1 MAKQPEAA
9 SPFQDYY
16 QVLHLQPEADAAM
29 LDQAYWHLARLYNAA
44 IPTDSDAK
52 EKLDELNEAYSVLR
66 SPSLR
71 KEYDRVREAVIAR
84 DLMPLLGKQEPQ
96 GDPLPLAIMGRKQAR
111 AREDDDGGSTR
122 QGPAVSV
129 PRTGMSAFRMPVWQS
144 FVSAVVIV
152 AIAGAALASGIQP
165 ALVIAVAGIGLVLSM
180 LPLILSRPSWPELPR
195 PTFNLPTIK
204 APKLPERQA
213 PQSMDTDALRR
224 ETEAMR
230 ARWRQGDNV
239 NPLDGPPPGMP
250 SSWPEPQS
258 QQDIDQQ

>member
-52 EKLDELNEAYSVLR
+52 ERLDELNEAYSVLR

-71 KEYDRVREAVIAR
+71 KEYDRVRDTVIAR

-96 GDPLPLAIMGRKQAR
+96 GDPLPLTIMGRKKAR
-111 AREDDDGGSTR
+111 ARADSDDGGER
-122 QGPAVSV
+122 QRPTISV
-129 PRTGMSAFRMPVWQS
+129 PRVDMSAFRAPVWQS
-144 FVSAVVIV
+144 FIGAVVIV
-152 AIAGAALASGIQP
+152 TIAGAALASGLQP
-165 ALVIAVAGIGLVLSM
+165 ALVIGLASIGLGLSM
-180 LPLILSRPSWPELPR
+180 LPLIRSLPSWPVLPR
-195 PTFNLPTIK
+195 PALNLPTIK
-204 APKLPERQA
+204 APKLPERSTL
-213 PQSMDTDALRR
+213 PSMDADSLRR

-239 NPLDGPPPGMP
+239 SPLDGPPPGMP
-250 SSWPEPQS
+250 SSWTGPQS
-258 QQDIDQQ
+258 QQDVDQQ